1 MAKAELKTKQTK
13 GSVKDFINSLSSK
26 QEQEDSFELVK
37 LMQQASGEKPA
48 MWGTAIIGFG
58 NRTMKY
64 ASGRELD
71 WFSVGFSPRKGKFAL
86 YGLKKDPK
94 LLAKLGKHKLGGG
107 CLYINKL
114 SEIDKNALK
123 HSYRFPRVY

>member
-13 GSVKDFINSLSSK
+13 SSVKDFINSLSSK
-26 QEQEDSFELVK
+26 QEREDSLELVK

-48 MWGTAIIGFG
+48 MWGAAIIGFG

-64 ASGRELD
+64 DSGRELD

-86 YGLKKDPK
+86 YGLKKDAS
-94 LLAKLGKHKLGGG
+94 LLAKLGKHKLGAG
-107 CLYINKL
+107 CLYITKI
-114 SEIDKNALK
+114 SEIDKSVLK
-123 HSYRFPRVY
+123 NLISGSVK

>member
-13 GSVKDFINSLSSK
+13 SSVKDFINSLSSK

-58 NRTMKY
+58 NRTTKY

-86 YGLKKDPK
+86 YGLKKDAK

-107 CLYINKL
+107 CLYINRL
-114 SEIDKNALK
+114 SEVDKNVLK
-123 HSYRFPRVY
+123 NLIAGSVK